1 MTIWTVSKDRDGY
14 RLDAADLVMPCLV
27 GKAGLIAAADK
38 REGDMAT
45 PIGDWQLRYVYF
57 RPDRITL
64 PAISL
69 PAIKLTP
76 DMGWCD
82 DPHHAHYN
90 MPVERPFAASHERLW
105 REDGLYDVIVVLGHN
120 DSPPKPFLG
129 SAVFF
134 HLREQH
140 TAFTAGCVAVTR
152 DDMMALLETADTT
165 TILRIA
171 GDGHKEAAR

>member
-14 RLDAADLVMPCLV
+14 RLDAADLVMPALSARQGSLRQRTSV
-27 GKAGLIAAADK
+27 GHGHAQS
-38 REGDMAT
+38 
-45 PIGDWQLRYVYF
+45 DWQLRYVYF